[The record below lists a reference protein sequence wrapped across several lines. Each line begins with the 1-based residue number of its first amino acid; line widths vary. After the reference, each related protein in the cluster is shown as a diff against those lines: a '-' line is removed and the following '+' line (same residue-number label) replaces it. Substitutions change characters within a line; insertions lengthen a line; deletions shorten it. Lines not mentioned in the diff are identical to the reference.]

1 MSIFEREINGVCCK
15 KIILDFD
22 DNTKV
27 INNVTFVGGC
37 PGNLSAIAKLVV
49 GKTCQEC
56 FDLFSGH
63 KCGNR
68 PTSCMDQFSLVLK
81 DAINLCLY

>member
-1 MSIFEREINGVCCK
+1 MTRFEKDIDGVCCK

-22 DNTKV
+22 DNDKTIKDV
-27 INNVTFVGGC
+27 QFIGGC
-37 PGNLSAIAKLVV
+37 PGNLSAIAKLVK

-56 FDLFSGH
+56 YDMFNGH

-68 PTSCMDQFSLVLK
+68 PTSCMDQFSSVLK
-81 DAINLCLY
+81 DAIGHCLY